1 MKKIALISAA
11 IAMFTTIALTS
22 CEKEYEFIA
31 PTAKGIAIA
40 PNPCYEGDTVLV
52 FLLYQNIG
60 QYWYYTKQTY
70 TLDGK
75 PLWEGTKPDRGAL
88 NDHAEYK
95 FIVKDAGE
103 HTLQFSSQISVY
115 AGKNNPFQIGPST
128 SQKFTVLPKDQKPVP
143 GGNDEN

>member
-1 MKKIALISAA
+1 MKKIALISAV
-11 IAMFTTIALTS
+11 IAMFTTIAFTS

-31 PTAKGIAIA
+31 PEAKGIAIA
-40 PNPCYEGDTVLV
+40 PNPCYEGDTVLAYV
-52 FLLYQNIG
+52 LYSNIG

-75 PLWEGTKPDRGAL
+75 TLWEGVKPNGGGL

-95 FIVKDAGE
+95 FVVTSAGE

-115 AGKNNPFQIGPST
+115 AGKSNPYQIGPST
-128 SQKFTVLPKDQKPVP
+128 SQKFTVLPASERPEKK
-143 GGNDEN
+143 